1 VLLLLP
7 IVGCVGLAPTAKPPE
22 AAADRLGDVRVGAL
36 AMDFGPVP
44 VGDEAESVLTL
55 TSSSTEMVTVR
66 ALLEGDAAFSVP
78 VDTLA
83 VFEGDTLLTVRF
95 RPTATGAVSGTLR
108 LSDDAGATV
117 DVALLGNGDSGGG
130 GGGGGGEG
138 DSAPNVSLNAT
149 SYDFGE
155 LEIGRSVTESFT
167 LTNNGG
173 SPLTLSGITPSD
185 GAFRIGGIAAN
196 ATLAP
201 GASGT
206 VDVTFAP
213 TRSEAYSG
221 TISIASNDPDG
232 AATIAVRGRGA
243 QTCSLCEPVI
253 EVDTDSLEFTVFG
266 SSDRKTVIVRND
278 GDVDLRVTD
287 VSVANDLVATCGT
300 FSVSGW
306 SGPRVVAPS
315 GSMSLTVT
323 YTITDNCFDYP
334 FPDLDSNMMHILS
347 NDPYTPDWAIS
358 LQGSGVYF

>member
-1 VLLLLP
+1 MLFLLP

-22 AAADRLGDVRVGAL
+22 AAADRLGDVQVGAL
-36 AMDFGPVP
+36 TMDFGSVP
-44 VGDEAESVLTL
+44 VGDEAEDVLTL
-55 TSSSTEMVTVR
+55 TSSSSEMVTVQ
-66 ALLEGDAAFSVP
+66 ALLEGEAAFSVP

-95 RPTATGAVSGTLR
+95 RPTTTGAVSGTLR
-108 LSDDAGATV
+108 LSDDAGASV
-117 DVALLGNGDSGGG
+117 DVALVGVGDDAAGGG
-130 GGGGGGEG
+130 GGGGG

-149 SYDFGE
+149 SHDFGA
-155 LEIGRSVTESFT
+155 LEVGGSATESFT

-173 SPLTLSGITPSD
+173 STLTLSGITPSD

-221 TISIASNDPDG
+221 SISIASNDPDG
-232 AATIAVRGRGA
+232 DATIAVRGRGS
-243 QTCSLCEPVI
+243 QSCSLCEPAI
-253 EVDTDSLEFTVFG
+253 EVDTDALEFTVFG
-266 SSDRKTVIVRND
+266 SSDRKTVNVRND

-306 SGPRVVAPS
+306 SGARVIPPS
-315 GSMSLTVT
+315 GSMSLSVT
-323 YTITDNCFDYP
+323 YTITESCFDYP
-334 FPDLDSNMMHILS
+334 VPDLDSNMMHILS

-358 LQGSGVYF
+358 LQGTGVYF